1 MLQRQKLEGA
11 LNSRKADDLDLIK
24 EKQLRQMIKQQQQQD
39 KTQELANK
47 FRMAEA
53 IRQNKKNLKQ
63 GKFFNEQLRMLVSRD
78 DRAGHAIEM
87 TNKVEAKK
95 DRVARLEALEHEM
108 INSL

>member
-1 MLQRQKLEGA
+1 
-11 LNSRKADDLDLIK
+11 
-24 EKQLRQMIKQQQQQD
+24 
-39 KTQELANK
+39 
-47 FRMAEA
+47 
-53 IRQNKKNLKQ
+53 
-63 GKFFNEQLRMLVSRD
+63 MLVSRD